1 MSREETFW
9 NRVIEL
15 SKKTFK
21 KEIFDYFVL
30 TSRLIKVDQQEA
42 VIYLDA
48 EVKKLFWEENMTKVI
63 LTAGFEI
70 YAVELT
76 ISYQFNLEE
85 EEEEK
90 EFIPLSEITRD
101 YAVSHAP
108 IVDLPL
114 IQTGLRKKYTFD
126 NFVSG
131 DGNQW
136 ALAAALAVS
145 ENLATTYN
153 PLFIYGGPGLG
164 KTHLLNAIG
173 NQIVENYPNARV
185 KYIPAESFIN
195 EFLERLRLNDM
206 DTFKKTYRNLDLLLI
221 DDIQSLGGKKVTT
234 QEEFFNTFNAL
245 YGDNKQIVL
254 TSDRSPDHLD
264 SLEERLVTRFKWGL
278 TQNITPPDFETR
290 IAILRN
296 KIEDLDFTFPDD
308 TLEYLAGQFDSNV
321 RDLEGALNDISL
333 VARVKKIKDITID
346 VAAEAIRARKN
357 EALQITVIPIEKI
370 QTEVGKF
377 YNVSV
382 NEMKGSRRV
391 QNIVL
396 ARQVAMYLA
405 REMTDNSLP
414 RIGREFG
421 GKDHTTVM
429 HAYEK
434 IKGMIEIDDNL
445 RLEIQTIKK
454 KLK

>member
-30 TSRLIKVDQQEA
+30 TSKLIKIDQQEA

-90 EFIPLSEITRD
+90 EFIPLSEMNRN
-101 YAVSHAP
+101 YAMSHAP
-108 IVDLPL
+108 IVDLPP
-114 IQTGLRKKYTFD
+114 IQTGLKKKYTFD

-173 NQIVENYPNARV
+173 NQIMENYPNARV

-382 NEMKGSRRV
+382 NEIKGSRRV

>member
-42 VIYLDA
+42 IIYLDA

-90 EFIPLSEITRD
+90 EFVPLSETNRD
-101 YAVSHAP
+101 YAVSHTP
-108 IVDLPL
+108 IIDLPP
-114 IQTGLRKKYTFD
+114 IQTGLKKKYTFD

-173 NQIVENYPNARV
+173 NQIMENYPNARV

-370 QTEVGKF
+370 QAEVGKF

-382 NEMKGSRRV
+382 NEMKGTRRV

-421 GKDHTTVM
+421 GKDHTTVI

>member
-30 TSRLIKVDQQEA
+30 TSKLIKIDQQEA

-90 EFIPLSEITRD
+90 EFVPLSETNRY
-101 YAVSHAP
+101 YAVSHTP
-108 IVDLPL
+108 IIDLPP
-114 IQTGLRKKYTFD
+114 IQTGLKKKYTFD

-173 NQIVENYPNARV
+173 NQIMENYPNARV

-357 EALQITVIPIEKI
+357 ESLQITVIPIEKI
-370 QTEVGKF
+370 QAEVGKF

-382 NEMKGSRRV
+382 NEMKGTRRV

>member
-1 MSREETFW
+1 MAREETFW

-42 VIYLDA
+42 IIYLDA

-90 EFIPLSEITRD
+90 EFVPLSETNRD
-101 YAVSHAP
+101 YAVSHTP
-108 IVDLPL
+108 IIDLPP
-114 IQTGLRKKYTFD
+114 IQTGLKKKYTLD

-173 NQIVENYPNARV
+173 NQIMENYPNARV

-357 EALQITVIPIEKI
+357 ESLQITVIPIEKI
-370 QTEVGKF
+370 QAEVGKF

-382 NEMKGSRRV
+382 NEMKGTRRV

>member
-1 MSREETFW
+1 MSRKETFW

-90 EFIPLSEITRD
+90 EFIPLSETTRD

-108 IVDLPL
+108 IVDLPP

-173 NQIVENYPNARV
+173 NQIMENYPNARV

-357 EALQITVIPIEKI
+357 EALQITVIPIENI

>member
-90 EFIPLSEITRD
+90 EFIPLSEMNRD

-108 IVDLPL
+108 IVDLPP

-173 NQIVENYPNARV
+173 NQIMENYPNARV

-382 NEMKGSRRV
+382 NEMKGTRRV

>member
-21 KEIFDYFVL
+21 REIFDYFVL

-90 EFIPLSEITRD
+90 EFIPLSETTRD

-108 IVDLPL
+108 IVDLPP

-173 NQIVENYPNARV
+173 NQIMENYPNARV

>member
-42 VIYLDA
+42 IIYLDA

-90 EFIPLSEITRD
+90 EFVPLSETNRD
-101 YAVSHAP
+101 YIVSHAP
-108 IVDLPL
+108 IIDLPP
-114 IQTGLRKKYTFD
+114 IQTGLKKKYTFD

-173 NQIVENYPNARV
+173 NQIMENYPNARV

-382 NEMKGSRRV
+382 NEMKGTRRV

>member
-42 VIYLDA
+42 IIYLDA

-90 EFIPLSEITRD
+90 EFIPLSETTRD

-108 IVDLPL
+108 IIDLPP
-114 IQTGLRKKYTFD
+114 IQTGLKKKYTFD

-173 NQIVENYPNARV
+173 NQIMENYPSARV

-382 NEMKGSRRV
+382 NEIKGSRRV

>member
-42 VIYLDA
+42 IIYLDA

-90 EFIPLSEITRD
+90 EFVPLSETNRY
-101 YAVSHAP
+101 YAVSHTP
-108 IVDLPL
+108 IIDLPP
-114 IQTGLRKKYTFD
+114 IQTGLKKKYTFD

-173 NQIVENYPNARV
+173 NQIMENYPNARV

-357 EALQITVIPIEKI
+357 ESLQITVIPIEKI
-370 QTEVGKF
+370 QAEVGKF

-382 NEMKGSRRV
+382 NEMKGTRRV

>member
-90 EFIPLSEITRD
+90 EFIPLSETTRD

-108 IVDLPL
+108 IVDLPP
-114 IQTGLRKKYTFD
+114 IQTGLKKKYTFD

-173 NQIVENYPNARV
+173 NQIMENYPNARV